1 MSSSDTAPHV
11 ELEQLRAA
19 TAAPSW
25 VQRGYTLEKNHTH
38 VLLAALNSSKQQE
51 TRRLAA
57 ALWNLGSG
65 SKIQAEQITK
75 VTATREHSLKQGE
88 HSKVDLFIAVD
99 LGGDSR
105 QLAVEVKVDG
115 SPSNRQLTSMAE
127 ALGHDPHRELVLLT
141 LGASQS
147 SRIEPEGYAPAAIK
161 RWTVADMLGLGE
173 LVMAASPVSAEA
185 QAWLAEL
192 EREEVRRKLAWTAEA
207 ALQGCGFRER
217 LMHAYRY
224 GEAAKALQASNAQ
237 WEVSLQRHGVVL
249 HGKSS
254 HREMPGTTV
263 TLYLEVADR
272 TLRVKAGAWHDNSDA
287 RAAAEPLC
295 PLITQVLVARGFSVK
310 ASKRSPG
317 SSVTLLSIDPDAPDW
332 PRDAFID
339 RLQRVHA
346 AWEEVPWQA

>member
-1 MSSSDTAPHV
+1 MT
-11 ELEQLRAA
+11 
-19 TAAPSW
+19 
-25 VQRGYTLEKNHTH
+25 
-38 VLLAALNSSKQQE
+38 VLNGSKQQE
-51 TRRLAA
+51 ARCLAA

-75 VTATREHSLKQGE
+75 IVATREHPLKQGE
-88 HSKVDLFIAVD
+88 HSRVDLFVALD

-115 SPSNRQLTSMAE
+115 PPSNRQLASMAE
-127 ALGHDPHRELVLLT
+127 ALGNDRRSELVLLT
-141 LGASQS
+141 LGAAQA
-147 SRIEPEGYAPAAIK
+147 SRIEPDGNAPTAIK

-173 LVMAASPVSAEA
+173 LVTAASPVPTEA

-192 EREEVRRKLAWTAEA
+192 EREELRRKRAWTDEA

-217 LMHAYRY
+217 LMLAYRY
-224 GEAAKALQASNAQ
+224 GEAAKVLQVSNAC

-254 HREMPGTTV
+254 HREVPGTNV

-272 TLRVKAGAWHDNSDA
+272 TLRVKAGAWYDDSDA
-287 RAAAEPLC
+287 RAAAEPLR
-295 PLITQVLVARGFSVK
+295 PLITHALVARGFSVK
-310 ASKRSPG
+310 ASKKSPG
-317 SSVTLLSIDPDAPDW
+317 SSVTLLSIDPEATDW
-332 PRDAFID
+332 PPEAFID

-346 AWEEVPWQA
+346 AWEEAPWPS